1 MKTPSMKELLESE
14 ISDMYA
20 AEVSRGTMN
29 ERRADLLQK
38 EALKRIRAC
47 FEADCELPFYTVNIP
62 KETCRALLGSR
73 FMSDF
78 DRHVCLKEIR
88 ECVKT
93 QIGSVDES

>member
-14 ISDMYA
+14 VSDMFT
-20 AEVSRGTMN
+20 AEVCKGMSEGQANR
-29 ERRADLLQK
+29 LQK
-38 EALKRIRAC
+38 EMLKRIRAC
-47 FEADCELPFYTVNIP
+47 FEADCELPFHTVNIP

-93 QIGSVDES
+93 QIGASDES